1 MPIGIIGA
9 TLIAAGVGAAASIY
23 ASNKQAT
30 AAQNALNLQR
40 DTTQQALGLETGAYN
55 TARGDLAPYRALGGS
70 ALGSIAQLY
79 GFPNP
84 TTGAPGTG
92 AADYSA
98 FYNSPDYQFAQQQ
111 GTLALERSAAA
122 KGLLNSGGTLKDLT
136 SFGQGLAS
144 QQYGNYFNRL
154 ASLAGLGQTAAAGSA
169 QAAQAFGQTAGATVS
184 NFGNN
189 AAATTQN
196 LGAAQA
202 SGAVGIA
209 NALSTLPQNLLYA
222 QYFGQGQSPS
232 GYAASGYPSAL
243 SPGQVANTFFPGSGS
258 MAYGNI
264 GGPYNGFGP

>member
-1 MPIGIIGA
+1 MPIGIVGA

-23 ASNKQAT
+23 ASNKQSQ
-30 AAQNALNLQR
+30 AAQNALN
-40 DTTQQALGLETGAYN
+40 TQTGMFN
-55 TARGDLAPYRALGGS
+55 TAQAGLAPYRALGD
-70 ALGSIAQLY
+70 AAAGSIAQLY

-84 TTGAPGTG
+84 TTGAPGSG

-98 FYNSPDYQFAQQQ
+98 FYKSPDYQFAQQQ

-154 ASLAGLGQTAAAGSA
+154 ASLAGMGQTAAGTGA
-169 QAAQAFGQTAGATVS
+169 QTATSFGQTI
-184 NFGNN
+184 GN
-189 AAATTQN
+189 TQQN

-222 QYFGQGQSPS
+222 QYFGQNANPS
-232 GYAASGYPSAL
+232 SYGAGAYPNAL
-243 SPGQVANTFFPGSGS
+243 TPGQTANTLYPGTGS
-258 MAYGNI
+258 MAYGNV
-264 GGPYNGFGP
+264 GGPYAGYGP